1 MYCSAGSIPATSTN
15 LKLNKMIKLLNFIIK
30 IIASFLVLLMFYIN
44 VIIIILFWDV
54 NMMGKME
61 LMDMIWKSKDE
72 EK

>member
-1 MYCSAGSIPATSTN
+1 
-15 LKLNKMIKLLNFIIK
+15 
-30 IIASFLVLLMFYIN
+30 MFYIN